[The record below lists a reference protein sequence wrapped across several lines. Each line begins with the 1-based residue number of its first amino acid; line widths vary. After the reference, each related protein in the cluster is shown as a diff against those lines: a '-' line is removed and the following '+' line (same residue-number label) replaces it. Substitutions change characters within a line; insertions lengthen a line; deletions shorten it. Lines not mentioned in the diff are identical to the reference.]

1 MVKSCIIVQRKVTH
15 MKGIKSLR
23 THIIECLERENKE
36 CKKIMLK
43 NKKALKDP
51 KTEEFIVFA
60 EYRMDVVEP
69 PYSWNGRGVTLEEAF
84 TNVHEV
90 WEEAQKDKLHNP
102 VFYYKVEVTLRG
114 GARLEVPH
122 TYWKKYEWKDK

>member
-1 MVKSCIIVQRKVTH
+1 M
-15 MKGIKSLR
+15 KSLR

-51 KTEEFIVFA
+51 KTEEFIVEA
-60 EYRMDVVEP
+60 KYRIDICVVEG
-69 PYSWNGRGVTLEEAF
+69 WWAGRGVTLEEAF
-84 TNVHEV
+84 KNVHEV
-90 WEEAQKDKLHNP
+90 WEETQGGKLHNP
-102 VFYYKVEVTLRG
+102 RFYYKVEVTLRG

-122 TYWKKYEWKDK
+122 TYWKKYEWKNK